1 MRIAGIDPG
10 LRSGGLV
17 LIESD
22 PERVLASVS
31 LVEKPGDSKQAR
43 AEVESVAEALGGW
56 ADKQFASAC
65 LRAESWME
73 RFAEAFERLAEQN
86 GEIAMI
92 ACESFVD
99 QPSKARKEKAGL
111 LARRWQTPLLTG
123 FLVPYLAAR
132 GYTVANGRLVF
143 QNAGVV
149 IPQMRSELAILENGR
164 APDKEAVVPGGS
176 LVGNDHERKAL
187 AHALALAIR
196 VRRHRPE
203 LAVQAVNRTY
213 VRTPDE

>member
-17 LIESD
+17 LVETD

-31 LVEKPGDSKQAR
+31 MVEKAGESKQAR
-43 AEVESVAEALGGW
+43 AEAEELAEPLGGW
-56 ADKQFASAC
+56 SDKQFAAAV
-65 LRAESWME
+65 LRAERWME
-73 RFAEAFERLAEQN
+73 RFAAAFAELEKAH
-86 GEIAMI
+86 GRAEMI

-99 QPSKARKEKAGL
+99 QPSKAKKEKAGL

-123 FLVPYLAAR
+123 FLIPWLAAR

-143 QNAGVV
+143 QNAGIV
-149 IPQMRSELAILENGR
+149 IPQFRSELAMLERGR
-164 APDKEAVVPGGS
+164 AADKEAVVAGAT

-187 AHALALAIR
+187 VHALALAIR
-196 VRRHRPE
+196 VRRHRPQ
-203 LAVQAVNRTY
+203 LAVQTANETY
-213 VRTPDE
+213 VPASNG